1 MKGKLK
7 ITVDALMILAL
18 LFLMGYQLWGDVAHE
33 WAGAGMFLLFLLH
46 HELNAPWHES
56 LFRGRYTPMR
66 AAVLLVD
73 LLLFLAMLGLMAS
86 GVLLSNHVFAFLPL
100 QGGAGLARLMH
111 LVCSHWLFVLTGF
124 HLGMHWGMFLG
135 LARKAFGRKQPSRLR
150 QVLLNILG
158 GGVPSTGRQCSSAGG
173 FPDVLFLRTHFAF
186 LDFAEPPLLFY
197 LDYLALLGTFVF
209 LGCSGTKFL
218 RRNRKGGNSL

>member
-46 HELNAPWHES
+46 HGLNAPWHES

-111 LVCSHWLFVLTGF
+111 LVCSHWLFVLTGL
-124 HLGMHWGMFLG
+124 HLGLHWGMFLS
-135 LARKAFGRKQPSRLR
+135 LARKAFGRTQPSRLR
-150 QVLLNILG
+150 
-158 GGVPSTGRQCSSAGG
+158 
-173 FPDVLFLRTHFAF
+173 
-186 LDFAEPPLLFY
+186 
-197 LDYLALLGTFVF
+197 
-209 LGCSGTKFL
+209 
-218 RRNRKGGNSL
+218 

>member
-7 ITVDALMILAL
+7 ITVDAPMILAL
-18 LFLMGYQLWGDVAHE
+18 LFLMGCQLWGDVAHE

-46 HELNAPWHES
+46 HGVNAPWHES

-111 LVCSHWLFVLTGF
+111 LVCSHWLFVLTGL
-124 HLGMHWGMFLG
+124 HLGLHWGMFLS
-135 LARKAFGRKQPSRLR
+135 LARKAFGKEQPSRLR
-150 QVLLNILG
+150 
-158 GGVPSTGRQCSSAGG
+158 
-173 FPDVLFLRTHFAF
+173 
-186 LDFAEPPLLFY
+186 
-197 LDYLALLGTFVF
+197 
-209 LGCSGTKFL
+209 
-218 RRNRKGGNSL
+218 